1 MKMTNETIKKLTL
14 KEMND
19 LGCFNIGICFY
30 RGEGCLKSRVKG
42 FKTTLK
48 SEDEMHYEKDD
59 FKFTFEFIKMS
70 DGTFAF
76 RVFNNVK
83 DEYENFVQPIWGMRF
98 IR

>member
-1 MKMTNETIKKLTL
+1 MKMTNETIKKLTN

-19 LGCFNIGICFY
+19 LECMNIGICLY
-30 RGEGCLKSRVKG
+30 ICDAGLKSRVKG

-48 SEDEMHYEKDD
+48 SEDEMHYETDD

-76 RVFNNVK
+76 RVFNNDT
-83 DEYENFVQPIWGMRF
+83 DEYENFVEPLWGMRF